1 MKYLKLLLILIL
13 LSACTTNKKE
23 EIKKPTI
30 NIQKKPSSR
39 EENIKKSKNL
49 PKSFYVSQKAR
60 FTVDK
65 IEDFYNTDLGQF
77 SYYKPSKDEGTYTVT
92 WNLLDGSEVYS
103 CHVLYNKNN
112 PSTWCKCN
120 DSEAFNRWLNGEE
133 LLEYQEEIIE
143 DNKEEKENRDNKE
156 IENKKLERYQ
166 EMCNNSNVSD
176 YLDLYDEYEQEF
188 EDEDDAYDFYYE
200 YCK

>member
-1 MKYLKLLLILIL
+1 MKYIKLLLILIL
-13 LSACTTNKKE
+13 LGACTTNKKE

-39 EENIKKSKNL
+39 EEDMKKSKNL

-77 SYYKPSKDEGTYTVT
+77 SYYKPSKEEGTYTVT

-143 DNKEEKENRDNKE
+143 DNKEERDPEE
-156 IENKKLERYQ
+156 IEKKKLEWYQ

-200 YCK
+200 YCE

>member
-1 MKYLKLLLILIL
+1 MKNIKLLLILIL

-39 EENIKKSKNL
+39 EEDMKKSKNL

-143 DNKEEKENRDNKE
+143 DNKEERDPEE
-156 IENKKLERYQ
+156 IEKKKLEWYQ

-200 YCK
+200 YCE

>member
-1 MKYLKLLLILIL
+1 MKNIKLLLILIL

-30 NIQKKPSSR
+30 NIQKKPSSK
-39 EENIKKSKNL
+39 EEEMKKSKNL

-143 DNKEEKENRDNKE
+143 DNKEERDPEE
-156 IENKKLERYQ
+156 IEKKKLEWYQ

>member
-1 MKYLKLLLILIL
+1 MKKLILLLILIL

-39 EENIKKSKNL
+39 EEDMKKSKNL

-143 DNKEEKENRDNKE
+143 ENKEERDFEE
-156 IENKKLERYQ
+156 IEKKKLEWYQ

-200 YCK
+200 YCE

>member
-1 MKYLKLLLILIL
+1 MKNIKLLLILIL
-13 LSACTTNKKE
+13 LSACTINKKE
-23 EIKKPTI
+23 VTNNSTI

-39 EENIKKSKNL
+39 EEDMKKSKNL

-143 DNKEEKENRDNKE
+143 DNKEERDPEE
-156 IENKKLERYQ
+156 IEKKKLEWYQ
-166 EMCNNSNVSD
+166 EMCNNPNVSD

-200 YCK
+200 YCE

>member
-1 MKYLKLLLILIL
+1 MKYIKLLLILIL

-39 EENIKKSKNL
+39 EEDMKKSKNL
-49 PKSFYVSQKAR
+49 PKSFYASQKAR

-65 IEDFYNTDLGQF
+65 IEDFYNTYLGQF

-92 WNLLDGSEVYS
+92 WNLFDGSEVYS

-143 DNKEEKENRDNKE
+143 DNKEERDPEE
-156 IENKKLERYQ
+156 IEKKKLERYQ

-200 YCK
+200 YCE

>member
-39 EENIKKSKNL
+39 EEDMKKSKNL

-143 DNKEEKENRDNKE
+143 DNKEERDPEE
-156 IENKKLERYQ
+156 IEKKKLEWYQ

-200 YCK
+200 YCE

>member
-1 MKYLKLLLILIL
+1 MKNLKLLLILIL

-39 EENIKKSKNL
+39 EEDMKKSKNL

-103 CHVLYNKNN
+103 CYVLYNKNN

-143 DNKEEKENRDNKE
+143 DNKEERDPEE
-156 IENKKLERYQ
+156 IEKKKLEWYQ

-176 YLDLYDEYEQEF
+176 YLDLYDEFEQEF
-188 EDEDDAYDFYYE
+188 EDEDDAFDFYYE
-200 YCK
+200 YCE

>member
-1 MKYLKLLLILIL
+1 MKNIKLLLILIL

-39 EENIKKSKNL
+39 EEDMKKSKNL

-120 DSEAFNRWLNGEE
+120 DSDAFNRWLNGEK

-143 DNKEEKENRDNKE
+143 DNKEERDPEE
-156 IENKKLERYQ
+156 IEKKKLEWYQ

-188 EDEDDAYDFYYE
+188 EDEDDAFDFYYE
-200 YCK
+200 YCE

>member
-1 MKYLKLLLILIL
+1 MKKLILFLILIL
-13 LSACTTNKKE
+13 LTACTTNKKE

-39 EENIKKSKNL
+39 EEEIKESKKL
-49 PKSFYVSQKAR
+49 PKSFNSDKLVVN
-60 FTVDK
+60 VD
-65 IEDFYNTDLGQF
+65 EVEEFYNTDLGHF
-77 SYYKPSKDEGTYTVT
+77 SYYIPREDKGDYKVT
-92 WNLLDGSEVYS
+92 WNLQDESEVYCCFVES
-103 CHVLYNKNN
+103 DKYQK
-112 PSTWCKCN
+112 STWCKCYK
-120 DSEAFNRWLNGEE
+120 SEAYDRWLNGEE

-143 DNKEEKENRDNKE
+143 DNKEERDPEE
-156 IENKKLERYQ
+156 IEKKKLEWYQ

-200 YCK
+200 YCE